1 MLEQILA
8 ETDKSI
14 EEAVFVG
21 DSIHD
26 IRMANAI
33 QMDSIAV
40 SYGCEKAD
48 VLANE
53 NPTKLV
59 TTIKE
64 LKQQLI

>member
-1 MLEQILA
+1 
-8 ETDKSI
+8 
-14 EEAVFVG
+14 
-21 DSIHD
+21 
-26 IRMANAI
+26 MANNI
-33 QMDSIAV
+33 NMDSIAV

-59 TTIKE
+59 ATINE

>member
-1 MLEQILA
+1 MLQAILS

-26 IRMANAI
+26 IRMANNI
-33 QMDSIAV
+33 NMDSIAV

-48 VLANE
+48 VLVKE
-53 NPTKLV
+53 QPTKLV
-59 TTIKE
+59 TTINE